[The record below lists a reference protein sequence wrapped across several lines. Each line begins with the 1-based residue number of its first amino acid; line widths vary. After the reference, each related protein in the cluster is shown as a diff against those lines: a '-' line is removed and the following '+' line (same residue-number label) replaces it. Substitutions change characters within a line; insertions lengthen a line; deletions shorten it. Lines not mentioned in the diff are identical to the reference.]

1 MTQKVVT
8 FDANSAKRI
17 AESVRFT
24 EGMVANR
31 SSGDWYP
38 KRSGGGATL
47 QIGKTTAAWT
57 KGTTATI
64 AVYAKGDQSATG
76 DTADVFNLFAD
87 IEADKWVAF
96 ISGYLVAAECDDPP
110 AGA

>member
-1 MTQKVVT
+1 MTGYSFNKDSAERIAKVVRT
-8 FDANSAKRI
+8 
-17 AESVRFT
+17 V
-24 EGMVANR
+24 EGPRDRPGVGWWDPRGRAA
-31 SSGDWYP
+31 
-38 KRSGGGATL
+38 ATL

-57 KGTTATI
+57 KGTTAPVD
-64 AVYAKGDQSATG
+64 VYSKANRSNTG
-76 DTADVFNLFAD
+76 NTADVFNLFAD

>member
-24 EGMVANR
+24 EGLVANQ

-38 KRSGGGATL
+38 KRGGATL

-57 KGTTATI
+57 KGTTATVD
-64 AVYAKGDQSATG
+64 VYSKANRTNTG
-76 DTADVFNLFAD
+76 NTADVFNLFAD
-87 IEADKWVAF
+87 IGADKWVAF
-96 ISGYLVAAECDDPP
+96 ISGYLVAAEC
-110 AGA
+110 

>member
-1 MTQKVVT
+1 MQKIIT
-8 FDANSAKRI
+8 FDSNASKRI

-24 EGMVANR
+24 EGLVANQ
-31 SSGDWYP
+31 SSGNWYQH
-38 KRSGGGATL
+38 RGGGATL
-47 QIGKTTAAWT
+47 QIGKTTVAWT

-64 AVYAKGDQSATG
+64 SVYAKGDRTATG
-76 DTADVFNLFAD
+76 DTAEVFNLFSD

-96 ISGYLVAAECDDPP
+96 ISGYLVAAECDTP